1 MKQDHNLRI
10 RPRDDAY
17 LDRKR
22 GIAGEIFFDKTSNSL
37 RCYDGGT
44 PGGFELARSD
54 LENIPTE
61 VFDEK
66 LSSSNAVVTT
76 GAYENPSWIVSID
89 ASKIVG
95 AGGGTVALGGA
106 VLGDNP
112 PEAPVQT
119 GTLWLNTSTGKLY
132 IYYNDGNS
140 LQWIQPMTPS
150 VGGGAG
156 GGASSFSQLT
166 GQITLEQIPNAL
178 ITPAK
183 LNLSESLLPTSNVTY
198 DLGSATY
205 RWRDL
210 YLSGSSIKLGDA
222 TITATGTAVNLPAGS
237 TINGTAIGSGNSGVT
252 NILAGDNVTITN
264 NSGTYTINAV
274 VGGGGG
280 GITLEQAQDGAA
292 TLFSNGSH
300 TGITFTYIDGS
311 NALNA
316 DVANIPNSSL
326 TNSSITING
335 TSVSL
340 GGTITVSSGVTSL
353 DDLDDVEI
361 ISAASGQILIY
372 NNNNFVNYSSRLFH
386 QFAYPAI
393 TALDVTQNGLNTA
406 YLFNNQYTGNNP
418 TITAITGTTIAFNLN
433 VTGHPFLIQT
443 SGGSPYNTGLIHVAV
458 DGTVSTGSNA
468 QGKVTGTLYW
478 QIPASVT
485 GNYRYICSNHAG
497 MVGVITVLGGGGL
510 VIYEEDV
517 PLSGTYTALNF
528 EGASVTAT
536 QQTIGGTIARIK
548 ITPTFTELMTSQ
560 QSTEVYAA
568 KTSATGTV
576 VHDFSTGA
584 IWSHASIAANFT
596 ANFTNVPTTVN
607 RTIVLSL
614 ILLQGATPYIPN
626 AVQIDGAVQT
636 LNWQGGAAPTGGANK
651 KEIVSFTL
659 IRSEAGPAW
668 TVLGSLTSY
677 G

>member
-1 MKQDHNLRI
+1 
-10 RPRDDAY
+10 
-17 LDRKR
+17 
-22 GIAGEIFFDKTSNSL
+22 
-37 RCYDGGT
+37 
-44 PGGFELARSD
+44 
-54 LENIPTE
+54 
-61 VFDEK
+61 
-66 LSSSNAVVTT
+66 
-76 GAYENPSWIVSID
+76 
-89 ASKIVG
+89 
-95 AGGGTVALGGA
+95 
-106 VLGDNP
+106 
-112 PEAPVQT
+112 
-119 GTLWLNTSTGKLY
+119 
-132 IYYNDGNS
+132 
-140 LQWIQPMTPS
+140 MTPS
-150 VGGGAG
+150 VGGGDG

-210 YLSGSSIKLGDA
+210 YLSGSSIKLGEA

-340 GGTITVSSGVTSL
+340 GGTITVSGGVTRL
-353 DDLDDVEI
+353 DELDDVEI

-372 NNNNFVNYSSRLFH
+372 NDNNFVNYSNRLFH
-386 QFAYPAI
+386 QFAYPAT
-393 TALDVTQNGLNTA
+393 TALDVTNNGNTA
-406 YLFNNQYTGNNP
+406 YLFNNQYSGNNP

-433 VTGHPFLIQT
+433 VTGHPFLIRT
-443 SGGSPYNTGLIHVAV
+443 SGGSNYNTGLIHVAV

-478 QIPASVT
+478 QIPASVA
-485 GNYRYICSNHAG
+485 GNYQYICGNHAG
-497 MVGVITVLGGGGL
+497 MVGVITVSGSGGL

-536 QQTIGGTIARIK
+536 QQTIGGTIARIA

-568 KTSATGTV
+568 KTGATGTV

-584 IWSHASIAANFT
+584 IWSHASIASNFT

-614 ILLQGATPYIPN
+614 ILLQGATPYIPTD
-626 AVQIDGAVQT
+626 VLIDGVGQT
-636 LNWQGGAAPTGGANK
+636 LNWQGGAAPAGGANK

-659 IRSEAGPAW
+659 IRSAAGPAW

>member
-1 MKQDHNLRI
+1 MKQDNNLRI

-37 RCYDGGT
+37 RCYDGET
-44 PGGFELARSD
+44 PGGFELARTD

-61 VFDEK
+61 AFDEK
-66 LSSSNAVVTT
+66 LSASNAVVTT
-76 GAYENPSWIVSID
+76 GAYVNPSWIVSID
-89 ASKIVG
+89 ASKIIG

-106 VLGDNP
+106 VLGDSP

-132 IYYNDGNS
+132 IYYDDGNS

-150 VGGGAG
+150 VGGGDG

-210 YLSGSSIKLGDA
+210 YLSGSSIKLGEA

-340 GGTITVSSGVTSL
+340 GGTITVSGGVTSL
-353 DDLDDVEI
+353 DELDDVEI

-372 NNNNFVNYSSRLFH
+372 NDNNFVNYSNRLFH
-386 QFAYPAI
+386 QFAYPAT
-393 TALDVTQNGLNTA
+393 TALDVTNNGNTA
-406 YLFNNQYTGNNP
+406 YLFNNQYSGNNP

-433 VTGHPFLIQT
+433 VTGHPFLIRT
-443 SGGSPYNTGLIHVAV
+443 SGGSNYNTGLIHVAV

-478 QIPASVT
+478 QIPASVA
-485 GNYRYICSNHAG
+485 GNYQYICGNHAG
-497 MVGVITVLGGGGL
+497 MVGVITVSGSGGL

-536 QQTIGGTIARIK
+536 QQTIGGTIARIA

-568 KTSATGTV
+568 KTGATGTV

-584 IWSHASIAANFT
+584 IWSHASIASNFT

-626 AVQIDGAVQT
+626 AVQIDGVGQT
-636 LNWQGGAAPTGGANK
+636 LNWQGGSAPTGGANK